1 MGEAKERAFLL
12 GRYRNL
18 EHEVDLTKGQLEE
31 EGASKNDALRLLSKS
46 VGDSQM
52 WRQKYEKEG
61 LAKAEESESAKM
73 KLQSRL
79 AEAEGCVSN
88 LNGKAMSLEREKAK
102 LQAEIEEAIVAVE
115 DAEARCMAM
124 EKKARNFDKIVTEW
138 KNKIEGLQSELDQT
152 QVECR
157 SYSTELFKVKTTYDE
172 TNGQLDGVRHENKV
186 LSNEIKD
193 IMDQI
198 SEGGR
203 TIHEIDKIRKRLEG
217 EKLELQ
223 AALEEAEGTL
233 EQEENKVLRSQLE
246 LTQVKQEIERRI
258 KEKSD
263 ELDSLRKTYQ
273 KSIESM
279 QASLENETRAKGEA
293 IRQKKKL
300 EADMNELSIA
310 LEHANGSNTESQVT
324 IKKYQNQIK
333 TAQMGLEEEQIMRDK
348 AREGLIHAER
358 NHHAVANQ
366 LEDADRQRRGAE
378 QELSDVMEQLSD
390 TTLQNLALQTAKRKL
405 DSELQT
411 LQADLEEMLCETRI
425 AEDKAK
431 KAMIDAARLADE
443 LRAEQENAQH
453 SEKNRRSLECQ
464 VKDMQTKLDEA
475 EQQAVKGGRKVT
487 SRLEQK
493 IKDLESQFDDEQRRL
508 VEAEKSQRR
517 TTRRIKEL
525 TFSQEEDHKNHERM
539 QELVD
544 KLQNKVKSYK
554 KKIEE
559 AEEIAALNLAKF
571 RKVQADLESSEERAD
586 INEQVLAKYKAKA
599 RGASV
604 GPN

>member
-1 MGEAKERAFLL
+1 MG
-12 GRYRNL
+12 
-18 EHEVDLTKGQLEE
+18 
-31 EGASKNDALRLLSKS
+31 
-46 VGDSQM
+46 
-52 WRQKYEKEG
+52 
-61 LAKAEESESAKM
+61 
-73 KLQSRL
+73 
-79 AEAEGCVSN
+79 
-88 LNGKAMSLEREKAK
+88 
-102 LQAEIEEAIVAVE
+102 
-115 DAEARCMAM
+115 
-124 EKKARNFDKIVTEW
+124 
-138 KNKIEGLQSELDQT
+138 
-152 QVECR
+152 
-157 SYSTELFKVKTTYDE
+157 
-172 TNGQLDGVRHENKV
+172 
-186 LSNEIKD
+186 
-193 IMDQI
+193 
-198 SEGGR
+198 
-203 TIHEIDKIRKRLEG
+203 
-217 EKLELQ
+217 
-223 AALEEAEGTL
+223 
-233 EQEENKVLRSQLE
+233 
-246 LTQVKQEIERRI
+246 
-258 KEKSD
+258 
-263 ELDSLRKTYQ
+263 
-273 KSIESM
+273 
-279 QASLENETRAKGEA
+279 
-293 IRQKKKL
+293 
-300 EADMNELSIA
+300 
-310 LEHANGSNTESQVT
+310 
-324 IKKYQNQIK
+324 
-333 TAQMGLEEEQIMRDK
+333 
-348 AREGLIHAER
+348 
-358 NHHAVANQ
+358 
-366 LEDADRQRRGAE
+366 
-378 QELSDVMEQLSD
+378 
-390 TTLQNLALQTAKRKL
+390 TLQNQALQTAKRKL

-544 KLQNKVKSYK
+544 KLQNK
-554 KKIEE
+554 E

>member
-1 MGEAKERAFLL
+1 MG
-12 GRYRNL
+12 
-18 EHEVDLTKGQLEE
+18 
-31 EGASKNDALRLLSKS
+31 
-46 VGDSQM
+46 
-52 WRQKYEKEG
+52 
-61 LAKAEESESAKM
+61 
-73 KLQSRL
+73 
-79 AEAEGCVSN
+79 
-88 LNGKAMSLEREKAK
+88 
-102 LQAEIEEAIVAVE
+102 
-115 DAEARCMAM
+115 
-124 EKKARNFDKIVTEW
+124 
-138 KNKIEGLQSELDQT
+138 
-152 QVECR
+152 
-157 SYSTELFKVKTTYDE
+157 
-172 TNGQLDGVRHENKV
+172 
-186 LSNEIKD
+186 
-193 IMDQI
+193 
-198 SEGGR
+198 
-203 TIHEIDKIRKRLEG
+203 
-217 EKLELQ
+217 
-223 AALEEAEGTL
+223 
-233 EQEENKVLRSQLE
+233 
-246 LTQVKQEIERRI
+246 
-258 KEKSD
+258 
-263 ELDSLRKTYQ
+263 
-273 KSIESM
+273 
-279 QASLENETRAKGEA
+279 LENETRAKGEA

-310 LEHANGSNTESQVT
+310 LEHANGSNLEPQAT
-324 IKKYQNQIK
+324 IKKYQQQIK
-333 TAQMGLEEEQIMRDK
+333 TAQVNLEEEQLMRDK
-348 AREGLIHAER
+348 AREGLIQAER

-366 LEDADRQRRGAE
+366 LEETKTQLEHADRQRRGAE
-378 QELSDVMEQLSD
+378 QELSDVVEQLSD
-390 TTLQNLALQTAKRKL
+390 CTLQNQALQTAKRKL
-405 DSELQT
+405 DSEMQT
-411 LQADLEEMLCETRI
+411 LQADLEEMLCESRI

-443 LRAEQENAQH
+443 LRAEQ
-453 SEKNRRSLECQ
+453 KNPRSLECQ

-554 KKIEE
+554 KQIEE

>member
-1 MGEAKERAFLL
+1 MG
-12 GRYRNL
+12 
-18 EHEVDLTKGQLEE
+18 
-31 EGASKNDALRLLSKS
+31 
-46 VGDSQM
+46 
-52 WRQKYEKEG
+52 
-61 LAKAEESESAKM
+61 
-73 KLQSRL
+73 
-79 AEAEGCVSN
+79 
-88 LNGKAMSLEREKAK
+88 
-102 LQAEIEEAIVAVE
+102 
-115 DAEARCMAM
+115 
-124 EKKARNFDKIVTEW
+124 
-138 KNKIEGLQSELDQT
+138 
-152 QVECR
+152 
-157 SYSTELFKVKTTYDE
+157 
-172 TNGQLDGVRHENKV
+172 
-186 LSNEIKD
+186 
-193 IMDQI
+193 DQI

-258 KEKSD
+258 KEKCD
-263 ELDSLRKTYQ
+263 ELDALKKTYQ

-310 LEHANGSNTESQVT
+310 LEHANGSNVESQAT

-333 TAQMGLEEEQIMRDK
+333 AAQANLEEEQIMRDK
-348 AREGLIHAER
+348 AREGLIQAER

-366 LEDADRQRRGAE
+366 LEETKTQLEHADRQRRGAE

-390 TTLQNLALQTAKRKL
+390 CTLQNQALQTAKRKL
-405 DSELQT
+405 DSEMQT
-411 LQADLEEMLCETRI
+411 LQADLEEMICESRI
-425 AEDKAK
+425 AEDEAK
-431 KAMIDAARLADE
+431 
-443 LRAEQENAQH
+443 
-453 SEKNRRSLECQ
+453 
-464 VKDMQTKLDEA
+464 
-475 EQQAVKGGRKVT
+475 QQAVKGGRKVT

-554 KKIEE
+554 KQIEE

>member
-1 MGEAKERAFLL
+1 MRSKVEKEKHAKNLQIEEVRAAMDVVANEKATLEKQNRLLEQQRLDITRRGEEANLTLSDYDNSRKKVVIENAELLHSIEELENNNAVLGKLRQTLTQQLDEVNKIAETEAKERTFLL
-12 GRYRNL
+12 GKYRNL

-31 EGASKNDALRLLSKS
+31 EGASKNDALRRLS
-46 VGDSQM
+46 
-52 WRQKYEKEG
+52 
-61 LAKAEESESAKM
+61 KAEEAESAKM

-88 LNGKAMSLEREKAK
+88 LNGKAMALEREKAK

-124 EKKARNFDKIVTEW
+124 EKKARNFDKIVAEW

-172 TNGQLDGVRHENKV
+172 RSGQLDGVRHENKN
-186 LSNEIKD
+186 LSTEIKD

-258 KEKSD
+258 KEKCD
-263 ELDSLRKTYQ
+263 ELDALKKTYQ

-310 LEHANGSNTESQVT
+310 LEHANGSNTESQAT
-324 IKKYQNQIK
+324 IKKYQQQIK
-333 TAQMGLEEEQIMRDK
+333 
-348 AREGLIHAER
+348 
-358 NHHAVANQ
+358 
-366 LEDADRQRRGAE
+366 
-378 QELSDVMEQLSD
+378 DV
-390 TTLQNLALQTAKRKL
+390 
-405 DSELQT
+405 
-411 LQADLEEMLCETRI
+411 
-425 AEDKAK
+425 
-431 KAMIDAARLADE
+431 
-443 LRAEQENAQH
+443 
-453 SEKNRRSLECQ
+453 
-464 VKDMQTKLDEA
+464 
-475 EQQAVKGGRKVT
+475 
-487 SRLEQK
+487 
-493 IKDLESQFDDEQRRL
+493 
-508 VEAEKSQRR
+508 
-517 TTRRIKEL
+517 
-525 TFSQEEDHKNHERM
+525 
-539 QELVD
+539 
-544 KLQNKVKSYK
+544 
-554 KKIEE
+554 
-559 AEEIAALNLAKF
+559 
-571 RKVQADLESSEERAD
+571 
-586 INEQVLAKYKAKA
+586 
-599 RGASV
+599 
-604 GPN
+604 

>member
-1 MGEAKERAFLL
+1 M
-12 GRYRNL
+12 
-18 EHEVDLTKGQLEE
+18 
-31 EGASKNDALRLLSKS
+31 
-46 VGDSQM
+46 
-52 WRQKYEKEG
+52 
-61 LAKAEESESAKM
+61 
-73 KLQSRL
+73 
-79 AEAEGCVSN
+79 
-88 LNGKAMSLEREKAK
+88 AMSLEREKAK

-172 TNGQLDGVRHENKV
+172 TNGQLDGVRHENKN

-223 AALEEAEGTL
+223 SALEEAEGTL

-324 IKKYQNQIK
+324 IKKYQQQIK
-333 TAQMGLEEEQIMRDK
+333 VAQMSLEEEQIMRDK
-348 AREGLIHAER
+348 AREGLIQAER

-366 LEDADRQRRGAE
+366 LEEAKTQLEHADRQRRGAE

-390 TTLQNLALQTAKRKL
+390 TTLQNQALQTAKRKL

-475 EQQAVKGGRKVT
+475 ESRAGERPALREEPPLPRVPGEGHADEAGRGWAAGCQGRQEGHLEVGAEDQGPRVPVRRRAAPSGGGRKVST
-487 SRLEQK
+487 PHHSAHQGAHILSRGGQ
-493 IKDLESQFDDEQRRL
+493 
-508 VEAEKSQRR
+508 
-517 TTRRIKEL
+517 
-525 TFSQEEDHKNHERM
+525 QEP
-539 QELVD
+539 
-544 KLQNKVKSYK
+544 
-554 KKIEE
+554 
-559 AEEIAALNLAKF
+559 
-571 RKVQADLESSEERAD
+571 RAD
-586 INEQVLAKYKAKA
+586 AGAGGQAAEQGEELQEAD
-599 RGASV
+599 RGGRGDRRPQPRQVPQGA
-604 GPN
+604 G